1 MLNVPR
7 YYSARDG
14 TIYIVVSPIDKK
26 VLAVERKKRKA
37 KGWKKIHH
45 WSFPEKD
52 SNSFLD

>member
-37 KGWKKIHH
+37 KG
-45 WSFPEKD
+45 
-52 SNSFLD
+52 